1 MRWLHAKQ
9 FGTSIN
15 KHDERIR
22 KTATEDAGSAEFARD
37 PDLPVAHSLYAQLEV
52 DLGRAEDAMRRFLD
66 RLGDRPRDAQ
76 IYGGLVQALRF
87 CSLLDASLA
96 AHHTA
101 RHLDANVVTSV
112 HHTWWMRGK

>member
-1 MRWLHAKQ
+1 M
-9 FGTSIN
+9 
-15 KHDERIR
+15 
-22 KTATEDAGSAEFARD
+22 
-37 PDLPVAHSLYAQLEV
+37 PDLLNSPVIPICPWRIVCTRSSKS